1 MSKPKEATERKQAQ
15 HARQAA
21 LGIKRVEVA
30 LSTREREQLEILR
43 RARAGSGEPYS
54 ADEYISTL
62 LRRDWERWQEQEAE
76 LKQQI
81 CQNCDCALPEGCG
94 GTFKGEA
101 ACWHTRG
108 DKTLAL

>member
-1 MSKPKEATERKQAQ
+1 MKTTKDAKTRKEAQRK
-15 HARQAA
+15 RQAA

-30 LSTREREQLEILR
+30 LSTREREKLETLR

-54 ADEYISTL
+54 TDEYISTL
-62 LRRDWERWQEQEAE
+62 IRRDWERWQQQQAE
-76 LKQQI
+76 LAAKT
-81 CQNCDCALPEGCG
+81 CPNCDSPLPQGCS

-101 ACWHTRG
+101 ACWHTSG